1 MRGTFSILVLVAAV
15 AAGLYFLARPDA
27 PETAPAEATAPS
39 PGGSDSGAAPPPT
52 ARTDPATPTPTPAAD
67 DARTAA
73 PEPASIEAEAAEF
86 VERLAEP
93 TQQPVPVEQADHF
106 VTQEQALSLV
116 PEEIIE
122 RVPVHT
128 LAGDE
133 TLTPETPITVVR
145 EVEQIVIA
153 TPEQL
158 IAEAGGDLDAMVQV
172 PVEPKQGAA
181 GTDGDVETSEDAP
194 VKPVQLI
201 AKAEGDLD
209 APARIVV
216 RPEPLDVETDGEA
229 EAAGNAMAA
238 HGAGADGTGETPE
251 SVPVDP
257 ESPESLAAEAQ
268 GSAGADGAVEA
279 PESIPPRPVH
289 LIAEEHGGA
298 GAPGRVVVK
307 PGQPGAGAGG
317 AVDAPEGGGVEAA
330 DGATAGGG
338 EGYELVTVREL
349 LERMLTEPGKPI
361 SIIKKVRHF
370 EVTTLGDLL
379 DGEEDP
385 DTFLNVITQPYRIE
399 AATLADL
406 LQKQKSEHPDSIFYV
421 RTVRSTDQQGIWG
434 IVHSGLTDNF
444 ARGMAVRRGEQIE
457 TYTVRIPPEADEV
470 RHDRSSSFLGRLIH
484 RKTRESFV
492 YNFRENRM
500 GQNPDYI
507 RPGQE
512 IVIVNFEPAEL
523 IAIYKHFTGDRG

>member
-27 PETAPAEATAPS
+27 PETMPAEATAPS
-39 PGGSDSGAAPPPT
+39 PGGSDSGAEPPPT
-52 ARTDPATPTPTPAAD
+52 ARTDPATPTPAAN

-73 PEPASIEAEAAEF
+73 PEPASIETEAAEF
-86 VERLAEP
+86 VKRLAEP

-128 LAGDE
+128 LADDE

-181 GTDGDVETSEDAP
+181 GTDGNAEMPEDAP

-216 RPEPLDVETDGEA
+216 RPEPLDADTDGEA
-229 EAAGNAMAA
+229 ETAGNATAA

-268 GSAGADGAVEA
+268 GGAGADGAVEA
-279 PESIPPRPVH
+279 PESIPPKPVH

-317 AVDAPEGGGVEAA
+317 TAEAPEGGDVEAA